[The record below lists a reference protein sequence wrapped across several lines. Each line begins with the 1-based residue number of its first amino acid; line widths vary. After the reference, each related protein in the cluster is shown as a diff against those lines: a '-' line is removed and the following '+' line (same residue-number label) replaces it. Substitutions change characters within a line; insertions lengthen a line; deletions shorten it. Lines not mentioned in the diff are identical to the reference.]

1 MADTDHTE
9 LNIIGGRLDKSIKAP
24 KKKSRR
30 VIKADQISELKRI
43 MTIGGDCKEDNS
55 KPPSIILEREGER
68 ICRIIVKCT
77 CGRHAELI
85 CEEEEKEEGNSN
97 ENI

>member
-1 MADTDHTE
+1 MTDTDHTE
-9 LNIIGGRLDKSIKAP
+9 LNVVGGRLDKSIKAP
-24 KKKSRR
+24 KKLRRR
-30 VIKADQISELKRI
+30 VIKADQISDLKRV

-55 KPPSIILEREGER
+55 KPPSIILEREGDR

-85 CEEEEKEEGNSN
+85 CEEEEEEENSS
-97 ENI
+97 ESL